1 MFALLLLVVVLLFF
15 FQKKHNVYNPEKTW
29 QFTNTHAH
37 SINTHTECIRCVLV
51 YNVYTFATIH
61 NQNSKNFLFRL
72 HSSQLHP
79 VLRHFAT
86 PIADI
91 CECVVC
97 VRWVFFLCAPRI
109 ASIDSQLCK
118 LLLWTESKSF
128 RRWNTCRMSTGEKK
142 HSHKAV
148 DCVFVLF
155 FTFFPTLFSVYIR
168 KNIMYKSSNSNSNG
182 RGKKRE
188 KNVARD
194 VVFQAAG
201 CSIHC

>member
-1 MFALLLLVVVLLFF
+1 MFIHLQQYTIKIAKIFCFVYILLNFF
-15 FQKKHNVYNPEKTW
+15 P
-29 QFTNTHAH
+29 
-37 SINTHTECIRCVLV
+37 SC
-51 YNVYTFATIH
+51 AT
-61 NQNSKNFLFRL
+61 L
-72 HSSQLHP
+72 P
-79 VLRHFAT
+79 LRSRISASMW
-86 PIADI
+86 
-91 CECVVC
+91 CVC

-155 FTFFPTLFSVYIR
+155 FTFFSTLFSVYIR